1 MKRVNVSP
9 SKLMYILLI
18 YTLIIYVYIYVY
30 VSKPKIDVLFFKGVY
45 EKRGEIV
52 IKGIFNYLIIWQG
65 YVINTY
71 NFVYSY
77 INKKYFMA
85 IFILLI
91 QLLLYLM
98 IPHKTFL
105 FELIIVYISIKLFEK
120 KQYVRLIFILL
131 ALGLTVIN
139 IITEMSTNIILASLF
154 IRRSFFLPALLNNIY
169 FDYIK
174 KGGELLFYSEG
185 LIGKILNL
193 SYPYDV
199 SFPKYIGA
207 NYFSAPQMA
216 ANTGLFADAYVNLGS
231 VGMFII
237 SIILGVFF
245 KLLDTFKNKKKIIL
259 FGMYSFII
267 MNLVNGSLLTWFLTG
282 GGILPVLLL
291 FFIKDNEN

>member
-1 MKRVNVSP
+1 M
-9 SKLMYILLI
+9 
-18 YTLIIYVYIYVY
+18 
-30 VSKPKIDVLFFKGVY
+30 
-45 EKRGEIV
+45 
-52 IKGIFNYLIIWQG
+52 
-65 YVINTY
+65 
-71 NFVYSY
+71 
-77 INKKYFMA
+77 
-85 IFILLI
+85 
-91 QLLLYLM
+91 
-98 IPHKTFL
+98 
-105 FELIIVYISIKLFEK
+105 
-120 KQYVRLIFILL
+120 
-131 ALGLTVIN
+131 GLTVIN